1 MAHWEFPGSDPIDVF
16 IDLASGRIALTAQP
30 TDLTTVELTAARRG
44 RGEALPPD
52 VRVSFQDGRL
62 EITGPRRSGLWR
74 GHAGLDL
81 AVTLP
86 AGSRCMVRSA
96 SADVSCTGDLA
107 ELDAHTASGD
117 VQAGTV
123 TGRSK
128 IQTAS
133 GDVLLDEAGAD
144 TDLHTASGDIQL
156 ARAGGAVTV
165 RTASGDVNIG
175 AAAASVTVKTSSGDA
190 ELGSVAT
197 GRTDLQT
204 VSGDIVVG
212 VAEGVGVYLDLA
224 SVTGSTTSQLDET
237 AASDDVPLEVVC
249 RAVSGDIRIARAS
262 GADSAPARS
271 FSDQPAVNTPKT
283 LPPVS

>member
-1 MAHWEFPGSDPIDVF
+1 MAHWEFPGSEPIDAF
-16 IDLASGRIALTAQP
+16 IDLAAGRMVLTAEP
-30 TDLTTVELTAARRG
+30 TEVTTVELTASWPG
-44 RGEALPPD
+44 RSERLISD
-52 VRVSFQDGRL
+52 VQVSFDGGRL

-74 GHAGLDL
+74 GHTGLDL

-86 AGSRCMVRSA
+86 AGSRCMVRGA
-96 SADVSCTGDLA
+96 SADLTCTGEVA

-117 VQAGTV
+117 ITAAVI
-123 TGRSK
+123 TGHAE

-133 GDVLLDEAGAD
+133 GDVRLEGAGAGAD
-144 TDLHTASGDIQL
+144 VRTAGGDIRL
-156 ARAGGAVTV
+156 ARAGGGVQV

-175 AAAASVTVKTSSGDA
+175 SAASSVAVVTSSGDVRLA
-190 ELGSVAT
+190 SVSA
-197 GRTDLQT
+197 GRTDVQT

-224 SVTGSTTSQLDET
+224 SVTGSATSHLEET

-262 GADSAPARS
+262 GADSGPGRS
-271 FSDQPAVNTPKT
+271 FSALPAVNTPEA
-283 LPPVS
+283 PPPAN

>member
-16 IDLASGRIALTAQP
+16 IDLAAGQIALTAGP
-30 TDLTTVELTAARRG
+30 TDVTTVDLTASGRG
-44 RGEALPPD
+44 RDEALPAD
-52 VRVSFQDGRL
+52 VRVSFEDGRL
-62 EITGPRRSGLWR
+62 EIAGPRRSGLWR
-74 GHAGLDL
+74 SHAGLDL

-86 AGSRCMVRSA
+86 AGSRCLVRTA

-107 ELDAHTASGD
+107 ELDVHTASGD

-133 GDVLLDEAGAD
+133 GDVQLDEAGAD
-144 TDLHTASGDIQL
+144 ADLHTAGGDIEL

-175 AAAASVTVKTSSGDA
+175 AAATSVTVMTSSGDV
-190 ELGSVAT
+190 ELGSVAA
-197 GRTDLQT
+197 GRTDVKT

-212 VAEGVGVYLDLA
+212 VPPGVGVYLDLA
-224 SVTGSTTSQLDET
+224 SVTGATVSQLDET
-237 AASDDVPLEVVC
+237 GASDDIPLEVVC
-249 RAVSGDIRIARAS
+249 RSVSGDIRIARAS
-262 GADSAPARS
+262 GAYSAPLRS
-271 FSDQPAVNTPKT
+271 FPALPTVNIPETP
-283 LPPVS
+283 PSAS